1 MPSIDKKEKKIIE
14 AFLFAADEPLDL
26 ATLQSKVKKN
36 TDVLEILNELQKEYQ
51 ERGINLIKLANR
63 WSFRTSID
71 LADQLREEITGQKK
85 LSKAAIETLAIIA
98 YHQPVTRS
106 EIEEIRGVSFSTGTM
121 EVLFELGWVK
131 PAGRKD
137 IPGKPLAYGTTDS
150 FLSHFNL
157 NSLEDLPNSDELM
170 AAGLI
175 DSRVDSS
182 IFGTSKFTKEDDNSI
197 KENIFSN
204 IDEMI
209 SDTLDNKD
217 AENNENKEEADQ
229 NLDEPYEDNEE
240 DDDYDD
246 DEDEDDDEEDDD
258 EEDEEDDKE
267 K

>member
-1 MPSIDKKEKKIIE
+1 MATVDKKEKKIIE

-26 ATLQSKVKKN
+26 ETLQSKVKKN
-36 TDVLEILNELQKEYQ
+36 TDVLTILGDLQKDYAEK
-51 ERGINLIKLANR
+51 GINLIKLANR
-63 WSFRTSID
+63 WSFRTSLD

-106 EIEEIRGVSFSTGTM
+106 EIEEIRGVTFSTGTM

-157 NSLEDLPNSDELM
+157 NSIEDLPNSQELM

-182 IFGTSKFTKEDDNSI
+182 IFGTSKFVKEDDESL
-197 KENIFSN
+197 KENIFTN
-204 IDEMI
+204 IDDMI
-209 SDTLDNKD
+209 GDTL
-217 AENNENKEEADQ
+217 NEVNIK
-229 NLDEPYEDNEE
+229 NEPSTLA
-240 DDDYDD
+240 
-246 DEDEDDDEEDDD
+246 
-258 EEDEEDDKE
+258 EEDDKE
-267 K
+267 DYEDDDEDDNDNEREDDKEK

>member
-1 MPSIDKKEKKIIE
+1 MKNDYLKDKKIIE
-14 AFLFAADEPLDL
+14 AFLFAADEPLDME
-26 ATLQSKVKKN
+26 TLQSKVSKA
-36 TDVLEILNELQKEYQ
+36 TDVLKIVGELQNEYKD
-51 ERGINLIKLANR
+51 RGINLIKLANK

-71 LADQLREEITGQKK
+71 LADQLREEVTSQKK

-137 IPGKPLAYGTTDS
+137 IPGKPLAYGTS
-150 FLSHFNL
+150 EKFLSHFNL

-182 IFGTSKFTKEDDNSI
+182 IFGTNKFAKEEENENL

-204 IDEMI
+204 IDDMI
-209 SDTLDNKD
+209 SDTLK
-217 AENNENKEEADQ
+217 NEGDTKN
-229 NLDEPYEDNEE
+229 
-240 DDDYDD
+240 
-246 DEDEDDDEEDDD
+246 
-258 EEDEEDDKE
+258 
-267 K
+267 

>member
-1 MPSIDKKEKKIIE
+1 MKNDYLKDKKIIE
-14 AFLFAADEPLDL
+14 AFLFAADEPLDME
-26 ATLQSKVKKN
+26 TLQSKVSKA
-36 TDVLEILNELQKEYQ
+36 TDVLKILAELQTEYKD
-51 ERGINLIKLANR
+51 RGINLIKLANK

-71 LADQLREEITGQKK
+71 LADQLREEVTSQKK

-137 IPGKPLAYGTTDS
+137 IPGKPLAYGTS
-150 FLSHFNL
+150 EKFLSHFNL

-182 IFGTSKFTKEDDNSI
+182 IFGTNKFAKEEENENL

-204 IDEMI
+204 IDDMI
-209 SDTLDNKD
+209 SDTLK
-217 AENNENKEEADQ
+217 NEGDTKN
-229 NLDEPYEDNEE
+229 
-240 DDDYDD
+240 
-246 DEDEDDDEEDDD
+246 
-258 EEDEEDDKE
+258 
-267 K
+267 

>member
-1 MPSIDKKEKKIIE
+1 MKNDYLKDKKIIE
-14 AFLFAADEPLDL
+14 AFLFAADEPLDME
-26 ATLQSKVKKN
+26 TLQSKVSKA
-36 TDVLEILNELQKEYQ
+36 TDVLKIVEELQNEYKD
-51 ERGINLIKLANR
+51 RGINLIKLANK

-71 LADQLREEITGQKK
+71 LADQLREEVTSQKK

-137 IPGKPLAYGTTDS
+137 IPGKPLTYGTS
-150 FLSHFNL
+150 EKFLSHFNL

-182 IFGTSKFTKEDDNSI
+182 IFGTNKFAKEEENENL

-204 IDEMI
+204 IDDMI
-209 SDTLDNKD
+209 SDTLK
-217 AENNENKEEADQ
+217 NEGDTKN
-229 NLDEPYEDNEE
+229 
-240 DDDYDD
+240 
-246 DEDEDDDEEDDD
+246 
-258 EEDEEDDKE
+258 
-267 K
+267 

>member
-1 MPSIDKKEKKIIE
+1 MKNDYLKDKKIIE
-14 AFLFAADEPLDL
+14 AFLFAADEPLDME
-26 ATLQSKVKKN
+26 TLQSKVSKA
-36 TDVLEILNELQKEYQ
+36 TDVLKIVEELQNEYKD
-51 ERGINLIKLANR
+51 RGINLIKLANK
-63 WSFRTSID
+63 WSFRTSVD
-71 LADQLREEITGQKK
+71 LADQLREEVTSQKK

-137 IPGKPLAYGTTDS
+137 IPGKPLAYGTS
-150 FLSHFNL
+150 EKFLSHFNL

-182 IFGTSKFTKEDDNSI
+182 IFGTNKFAKEEENENL

-204 IDEMI
+204 IDDMI
-209 SDTLDNKD
+209 SDTLK
-217 AENNENKEEADQ
+217 NEGDTKN
-229 NLDEPYEDNEE
+229 
-240 DDDYDD
+240 
-246 DEDEDDDEEDDD
+246 
-258 EEDEEDDKE
+258 
-267 K
+267 

>member
-1 MPSIDKKEKKIIE
+1 MKNNYLKDKKIIE

-26 ATLQSKVKKN
+26 ETLESKVEKN
-36 TDVLEILNELQKEYQ
+36 SEVLKILEELQVEYKD
-51 ERGINLIKLANR
+51 RGINLIKLANK

-71 LADQLREEITGQKK
+71 LAHQLREEVTSQKK

-137 IPGKPLAYGTTDS
+137 IPGKPLAYGTS
-150 FLSHFNL
+150 EKFLSHFNL
-157 NSLEDLPNSDELM
+157 NSLEDLPNSEELM

-182 IFGTSKFTKEDDNSI
+182 IFGTNKFAKEEENENL

-204 IDEMI
+204 IDDMI
-209 SDTLDNKD
+209 SDTLK
-217 AENNENKEEADQ
+217 NEGDTKN
-229 NLDEPYEDNEE
+229 
-240 DDDYDD
+240 
-246 DEDEDDDEEDDD
+246 
-258 EEDEEDDKE
+258 
-267 K
+267 

>member
-1 MPSIDKKEKKIIE
+1 MSTIDKKEKKIIE

-26 ATLQSKVKKN
+26 ETLKSKVKKN
-36 TDVLEILNELQKEYQ
+36 TDVMQIVDDLQKDYQ
-51 ERGINLIKLANR
+51 DRGINLIKLANR
-63 WSFRTSID
+63 WSFRTSTD
-71 LADQLREEITGQKK
+71 LADQLCEEVTSQKK
-85 LSKAAIETLAIIA
+85 LSKAAVETLAIIA

-157 NSLEDLPNSDELM
+157 NSLEDLPNSEELM

-182 IFGTSKFTKEDDNSI
+182 IFGTSKFVKEEDSK
-197 KENIFSN
+197 KENIFTN
-204 IDEMI
+204 IDDMI
-209 SDTLDNKD
+209 SDTLDPK
-217 AENNENKEEADQ
+217 EQNNEE
-229 NLDEPYEDNEE
+229 
-240 DDDYDD
+240 DD
-246 DEDEDDDEEDDD
+246 DEDEDEEDSEDDEDEDS
-258 EEDEEDDKE
+258 DKQ